1 MIPSATGQKTLTAL
15 KKYGLFLCLPVFLF
29 IAYSYTSNHHP
40 QYKATAKIEL
50 NGISADEA
58 IADIKSK
65 PLLQKALD
73 RLGYRISYYN
83 TGNQDQEINGD
94 SLPVKIQFS
103 QFNTIDDDITLT
115 FKTASPNTFTLTH
128 GDTIAYEE
136 FNKPS
141 KTFYGTFKI
150 THSAGTAYQ
159 DALFLFRLH
168 DPVELID
175 RYYNSLQVKEEDDG
189 KVLSVSAASGTPKK
203 SAALVNKLLK
213 LYSGTKHNIPPVEKK
228 EQQEIKT
235 NAPESQSADA
245 ERIAKNITML
255 REKAARLRHQVGLLT
270 PKQQKPV
277 IDSEQMHAYD
287 AIQMDVFKAIMPY
300 MRKPVD
306 QFVQVP
312 YIDEIYDMELKKELT
327 TYNAMQLRK
336 QRALANPEQNKIRL
350 DTFDNK
356 MMFLQSEIVDNIT
369 FLRQQHSPEAVA
381 ENHGNPTLLNAKK
394 DSLDDIIK
402 EITVEKKQYAA
413 IHVTPAAA
421 QKPQQKAFSATSTQR
436 IVVLDKPESNIEYVA
451 ENSFWIYAIAV
462 FAGLLIPLTVLV
474 ISNNRYNARLTRRA
488 NAQTLA
494 ERLND
499 LFAVKQ
505 ID

>member
-1 MIPSATGQKTLTAL
+1 MIPSAAGQKTLTVL

-29 IAYSYTSNHHP
+29 IAYSYTSGHRP

-50 NGISADEA
+50 NGISPDEA
-58 IADIKSK
+58 IDDIRSK

-83 TGNQDQEINGD
+83 TRDEDHEINGD
-94 SLPVKIQFS
+94 SLPVKIVFS
-103 QFNTIDDDITLT
+103 QFNTIDDDIVLT

-136 FNKPS
+136 FNKPA
-141 KTFYGTFKI
+141 KTYYGTFKV
-150 THSAGTAYQ
+150 THREGTAYQ
-159 DALFLFRLH
+159 DASFLFRLH

-175 RYYNSLQVKEEDDG
+175 RYYNSLQVKAEDDA

-203 SAALVNKLLK
+203 SAALVNKLLQ
-213 LYSGTKHNIPPVEKK
+213 LYGGTKHSIPATGKIEQPEKEK
-228 EQQEIKT
+228 
-235 NAPESQSADA
+235 NAPEVQRADA
-245 ERIAKNITML
+245 EKIAKNITML

-270 PKQQKPV
+270 PKAQKPV

-327 TYNAMQLRK
+327 AYNAMQLRK

-369 FLRQQHSPEAVA
+369 FLRQQHSPDAVV
-381 ENHGNPTLLNAKK
+381 EHHGNPSLLKAKK
-394 DSLDDIIK
+394 DSLDDIIT
-402 EITVEKKQYAA
+402 EITKEKRQYAA
-413 IHVTPAAA
+413 IHTTPVPV
-421 QKPQQKAFSATSTQR
+421 QHTQQKAHSAISR
-436 IVVLDKPESNIEYVA
+436 PGLVVLDKPESNIEYVA
-451 ENSFWIYAIAV
+451 EDPFWVYAIAV

-494 ERLND
+494 EKLND